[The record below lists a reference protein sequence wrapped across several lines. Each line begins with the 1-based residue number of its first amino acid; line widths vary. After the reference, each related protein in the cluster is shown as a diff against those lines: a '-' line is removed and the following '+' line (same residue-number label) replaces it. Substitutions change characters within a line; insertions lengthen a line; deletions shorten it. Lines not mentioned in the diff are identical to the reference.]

1 MSTKLLSETICRKG
15 LMVKCFVA
23 LIVFCCSVGEAFAQ
37 TDTKVTIN
45 VNNVLIRTALD
56 QLQREA
62 KIHFVYDEEN
72 IDSGK
77 RVSLSYTETPLN
89 AVLDDFCKQTSLR
102 YEVKRNLILILPS
115 KAEKTTGKHEPFYM
129 TGVVTDETGE
139 SIIGATIMIGG
150 TSQGTVTD
158 IDGRYSLQVT
168 PGDLVSF
175 TFVGMADKV
184 VKVQAGKKVV
194 NVKMETNA
202 TALADVVVTGY
213 QTLSKERAT
222 GSYSVISEKSTK
234 GKLETDVLSRIE
246 GLVAGIN
253 KTSSNSNDVV
263 IRGITTYMGNT
274 KPLYVVDGM
283 PYDEESVN
291 ALNPADIESMSIL
304 KDAASAS
311 LYGSRA
317 ANGVI
322 LITTKKGT
330 KGRAKAT
337 LKMDG
342 GFSNAAVEFR
352 PTLNGEQ
359 RRELIYEGLM
369 NFQQDEIAKNPEAGL
384 ASPTEY
390 ADLHINDYASIPE
403 LGYTDWRKELMR
415 TAHHQSYEASV
426 SGGNDKTTFYSSL
439 GFNRQ
444 EGLVENSNLDRYT
457 ARLNVTQKVGSRGEV
472 GANVMFSQLN
482 QEMNEERGSSI
493 NPFLCVALN
502 TTPSF
507 PVRDAEGNYVG
518 SYPSSNVNP
527 LRDIRTDYNRTR
539 MTRMFSTGYASI
551 DIIKGL
557 KLKETL
563 SYDYNIQKD
572 SRYWNP
578 LSGAGAKSGSD
589 AQTAKGFIEYSKLI
603 SSTSLGY
610 NTTIAQ
616 LHHVD
621 ALVAYEI
628 ENYQTDKAMGD
639 KSKLPSDYLVEPDN
653 AASLNSFV
661 SSTQDSRMISYVSR
675 INYDYDDRYYIAGSF
690 RRDGSSRLSPE
701 NRWGNFWSVSGMWN
715 VGAEK
720 FMQSIKSVLS
730 DLKIRASY
738 GVNGN
743 QPGALYGYMGLYSYG
758 QNYMG
763 GGGSYESALP
773 NPNLKWE
780 KNYNLN
786 LGLDLAFINRIFVS
800 LEYYNRDTKDLLYNR
815 PISSTTGFQNYL
827 GNLGQLNNRG
837 WELEL
842 RTINFA
848 GNNFNWTSVLNMTH
862 NKNKIVSLDGKL
874 DQSIE
879 GSWFIHKVGLP
890 YSTFYVKEYA
900 GVDPQTGKAL
910 YYMNT
915 QDANGNYDR
924 TVTTDASAAQAIPYK
939 SVDPKISG
947 GFTNIVNYKWFDLAL
962 TLTYSLGGYS
972 FDKTGTYNET
982 DGAKEQNYN
991 LPIYELDRWQKP
1003 GDVTDVPRFV
1013 LGQAAGP
1020 QNSSRYVH
1028 STDHLRVKNLTLGFT
1043 LPDQWLTKLGV
1054 SKARLYFSGSNL
1066 LTWAKWDQYDPE
1078 VPVSGEVFCETPP
1091 MRTYSFGI
1099 EVSF

>member
-1 MSTKLLSETICRKG
+1 MNKSRYVFFILACLFGLYVQAQNRTVKGRVLSAEDK
-15 LMVKCFVA
+15 
-23 LIVFCCSVGEAFAQ
+23 E
-37 TDTKVTIN
+37 
-45 VNNVLIRTALD
+45 
-56 QLQREA
+56 
-62 KIHFVYDEEN
+62 
-72 IDSGK
+72 
-77 RVSLSYTETPLN
+77 PL
-89 AVLDDFCKQTSLR
+89 
-102 YEVKRNLILILPS
+102 
-115 KAEKTTGKHEPFYM
+115 
-129 TGVVTDETGE
+129 
-139 SIIGATIMIGG
+139 IGATVKIPG
-150 TSQGTVTD
+150 TSIGVVTD
-158 IDGRYSLQVT
+158 IDGNFSLEVPDKDKT
-168 PGDLVSF
+168 LVIEF
-175 TFVGMADKV
+175 LGMSTLTAKIPANGV
-184 VKVQAGKKVV
+184 L
-194 NVKMETNA
+194 NVSLHPDTQRLDE
-202 TALADVVVTGY
+202 VVVTGY
-213 QTLSKERAT
+213 GNFSKSSFTGSANTLRGDLLKNVPVVSVEQKLQGMTPGVSISGNSGQPGANQSIRIRGMGSFNASKEPLFVIDGVPVT
-222 GSYSVISEKSTK
+222 SGSLSGGSADAAYMNNSKTNIMST
-234 GKLETDVLSRIE
+234 
-246 GLVAGIN
+246 
-253 KTSSNSNDVV
+253 
-263 IRGITTYMGNT
+263 
-274 KPLYVVDGM
+274 
-283 PYDEESVN
+283 
-291 ALNPADIESMSIL
+291 LNPSDIENITVI
-304 KDAASAS
+304 KDAAAAS

-337 LKMDG
+337 LKIDG

-444 EGLVENSNLDRYT
+444 EGLVENSNLDRYA

-621 ALVAYEI
+621 ALIAYEI

-848 GNNFNWTSVLNMTH
+848 GSNFNWTSVLNQYF
-862 NKNKIVSLDGKL
+862 GK
-874 DQSIE
+874 
-879 GSWFIHKVGLP
+879 F
-890 YSTFYVKEYA
+890 
-900 GVDPQTGKAL
+900 
-910 YYMNT
+910 
-915 QDANGNYDR
+915 
-924 TVTTDASAAQAIPYK
+924 
-939 SVDPKISG
+939 
-947 GFTNIVNYKWFDLAL
+947 
-962 TLTYSLGGYS
+962 
-972 FDKTGTYNET
+972 
-982 DGAKEQNYN
+982 
-991 LPIYELDRWQKP
+991 LPI
-1003 GDVTDVPRFV
+1003 
-1013 LGQAAGP
+1013 
-1020 QNSSRYVH
+1020 N
-1028 STDHLRVKNLTLGFT
+1028 
-1043 LPDQWLTKLGV
+1043 
-1054 SKARLYFSGSNL
+1054 
-1066 LTWAKWDQYDPE
+1066 
-1078 VPVSGEVFCETPP
+1078 
-1091 MRTYSFGI
+1091 
-1099 EVSF
+1099 